1 MEENDKFDEDELIDE
16 IQNILLDDAYRID
29 DGSIESM
36 LGIESIEGIEGSESS
51 ESIGGNKKAN
61 CNPNEKLEC
70 SCGRMYT
77 RTNKSRHFKKWHDEQ
92 VNSQRNVSIT
102 CYCGRMYTRTNKS
115 RHFKKWHP

>member
-1 MEENDKFDEDELIDE
+1 MEENDKFDDDELIDE

-36 LGIESIEGIEGSESS
+36 LGIEGIESIEGSES
-51 ESIGGNKKAN
+51 NKKAN

-92 VNSQRNVSIT
+92 PVINSQRNVSIT

>member
-36 LGIESIEGIEGSESS
+36 LGIESIEGSESIEGIESS
-51 ESIGGNKKAN
+51 ESSKKAN

-102 CYCGRMYTRTNKS
+102 CYCGRKYTKTNKS